1 VPGGGGR
8 SEWER
13 RMAAQR
19 REAERQAK
27 EQARLAREREKA
39 AKEAH
44 LLAQQGAAE
53 AKTAA
58 VEQQIRDL
66 DEVLASAL
74 PRHPVSFSGL
84 MAPSAPP
91 RFEPGALAAGNPPP
105 DWADF
110 APVDPKGL
118 ARIFGGNSRHARE
131 VAEAQVRFD
140 VAVKAHAQA
149 EAARQRALANAKAA
163 YDLQVAADQK
173 RVVDVRARQS
183 AFISGDP
190 EAVEWFVSRVL
201 DASRYPRG
209 FPRRYQVAYRPENR
223 DIVVEFELPPQEVVP
238 VMRGYRYVKA
248 RDAID
253 PLPRPQN
260 ETRQRYKRLMACVA
274 LRTLHEIFTATG
286 LFQDCS
292 ARMRASTALLTT
304 WSAAVAWIMA
314 LIAPARVVSPAD

>member
-13 RMAAQR
+13 CMAAQR

-66 DEVLASAL
+66 DEVVASAL
-74 PRHPVSFSGL
+74 PRRPVSFSGL

-91 RFEPGALAAGNPPP
+91 HFEPGALAAGNPPP

-118 ARIFGGNSRHARE
+118 ARIFGGNSRHARATTSAIP
-131 VAEAQVRFD
+131 VAPAG
-140 VAVKAHAQA
+140 
-149 EAARQRALANAKAA
+149 ARR
-163 YDLQVAADQK
+163 QVAGAAGG
-173 RVVDVRARQS
+173 VR
-183 AFISGDP
+183 
-190 EAVEWFVSRVL
+190 
-201 DASRYPRG
+201 
-209 FPRRYQVAYRPENR
+209 RP
-223 DIVVEFELPPQEVVP
+223 P
-238 VMRGYRYVKA
+238 G
-248 RDAID
+248 
-253 PLPRPQN
+253 
-260 ETRQRYKRLMACVA
+260 
-274 LRTLHEIFTATG
+274 
-286 LFQDCS
+286 
-292 ARMRASTALLTT
+292 
-304 WSAAVAWIMA
+304 
-314 LIAPARVVSPAD
+314 